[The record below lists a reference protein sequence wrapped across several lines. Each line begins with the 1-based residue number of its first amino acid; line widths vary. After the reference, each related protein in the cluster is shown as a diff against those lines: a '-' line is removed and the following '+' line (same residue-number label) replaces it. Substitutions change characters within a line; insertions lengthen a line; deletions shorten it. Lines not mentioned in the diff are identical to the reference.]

1 MREGLISF
9 LLPFAKAPG
18 TSMKVRF
25 PLIPAAQTTR
35 LDVAVTVS
43 ACRPARGGQGY
54 VCVAKPRMTPAETL
68 KLAETLSLYC
78 ISGARDTDQVRQT
91 NRTPVSLRV
100 LGREI
105 PYYRAVASN
114 LSPGGVLIDCQG
126 EMELHKVFE
135 LKIEL
140 DVVGLKDFNALG
152 RVAWT
157 LCDETKTQWA
167 TGLTFLDLDRR
178 RQVHLQRYLEAAE
191 DREIKPATHRLSRY

>member
-9 LLPFAKAPG
+9 LLPSARAPG
-18 TSMKVRF
+18 TTMKVRF

-35 LDVAVTVS
+35 LDVSVTVS
-43 ACRPARGGQGY
+43 ACRPARGARGY
-54 VCVAKPRMTPAETL
+54 VCVAKPRMSPAETL
-68 KLAETLSLYC
+68 KLAETLALYC
-78 ISGARDTDQVRQT
+78 ISGVRDTDQVRQT

-114 LSPGGVLIDCQG
+114 LSPGGILIHCQG
-126 EMELHKVFE
+126 EMELSTVIE

-140 DVVGLKDFNALG
+140 DVTGLKDFNALG

-157 LCDETKTQWA
+157 LYDETRTQWA
-167 TGLTFLDLDRR
+167 VGMTFLELDRR
-178 RQVHLQRYLEAAE
+178 RQIHLQRYLEAADE
-191 DREIKPATHRLSRY
+191 REIKPAAHRLSSY